1 MSAPRSCPKINPAGG
16 QCTDV
21 QLGDPEDYYNENDE
35 SEWDRLTATLH
46 GQLEWAGTVG
56 QIEASLP
63 GTGDGTPAR
72 F

>member
-1 MSAPRSCPKINPAGG
+1 
-16 QCTDV
+16 V

-46 GQLEWAGTVG
+46 GRLEWTGTVE
-56 QIEASLP
+56 QIEANLP